1 MEEHDLK
8 LSIGILAWKSGQT
21 LVDTLT
27 TYYTNGLLK
36 ITDDITILFQECSEQ
51 DLQIAKHFN
60 IDYIAL
66 PDNIGIGKG
75 FLQLAQKAKYDNILL
90 LEHDW
95 QLIENPSTTF
105 TRIKSGLAMLNQV
118 NVVKYRH
125 RKNPGF
131 PLFSER
137 VYKGNELNHYDKEI
151 DLVSPHLLDSVHWMD
166 PSKEFPDKIQKEE
179 EYFTT
184 TSRWANWTNNPCMFK
199 KDFYINTVTPYSGK
213 GIDLEG
219 KIAKWWSRQQFKVVH
234 GEGLFTHKD
243 LKKFGQ

>member
-1 MEEHDLK
+1 MPHNLE

-21 LVDTLT
+21 LVDTLK
-27 TYYTNGLLK
+27 TYYTNGLLN
-36 ITDDITILFQECSEQ
+36 ITKDIKILFQEYSEQ
-51 DLQIAKHFN
+51 DLQIANHFN

-75 FLQLAQKAKYDNILL
+75 FLQLTKSALYNNILL

-95 QLIENPSTTF
+95 HLTENPSTTSS
-105 TRIKSGLAMLNQV
+105 RIKSGLELLKTV
-118 NVVKYRH
+118 DLVKYRH
-125 RKNPGF
+125 RKHPGF
-131 PLFSER
+131 PLFSEN

-151 DLVSPHLLDSVHWMD
+151 DMVSPHLLDSIHWLD
-166 PSKEFPDKIQKEE
+166 PSKEFSDKIQKEG

-199 KDFYINTVTPYSGK
+199 KDFYINTVTPYAGG

-219 KIAKWWSRQQFKVVH
+219 KIAKWWSRQNFKVAH

-243 LKKFGQ
+243 IKKFGK